1 MSKFNFNTEKGF
13 WEWDMG
19 NDEFMVFLERPVF
32 SIETRN
38 NYKEDF
44 KNVLKQLTDKKQK
57 ILSDKIVYDTGGRI
71 QNTDFEWYRK
81 LVQTEKTD
89 FSDFEAVRALKEK
102 VNVIHHNNF
111 FSRYNGIMKVCPL
124 DIEIMGD
131 IGKDPIYKMVDYK
144 NILDGYKYNLCCYL
158 KITLKRTM
166 DLRSKLGDFE
176 KMINKTEYGDLNVS
190 LYSKYDDL
198 YSEVMFRYKSFM
210 NNNFCDRLNFLGD
223 KYTHTENSIGYECY
237 NGDKNLLYIDVLY
250 SRCGVNKKGNPLP
263 NRIYKKNSSETIDS
277 PWSHMGQADYLRTLC
292 KENKIK
298 KYSKMNKKEMVK
310 KLIAL

>member
-1 MSKFNFNTEKGF
+1 MSKFNFNTQKGF

-19 NDEFMVFLERPVF
+19 NDEFMVFLEKPVF

-38 NYKEDF
+38 NYKVDF

-81 LVQTEKTD
+81 LVETEKTD
-89 FSDFEAVRALKEK
+89 FSDIDAVRALNEQVK
-102 VNVIHHNNF
+102 VIHHRNF
-111 FSRYNGIMKVCPL
+111 FSRYNGIMKTCPL

-131 IGKDPIYKMVDYK
+131 IGKDPVFKMVDYK
-144 NILDGYKYNLCCYL
+144 NILD
-158 KITLKRTM
+158 
-166 DLRSKLGDFE
+166 
-176 KMINKTEYGDLNVS
+176 VS

-198 YSEVMFRYKSFM
+198 YSEVMYRYKSFM
-210 NNNFCDRLNFLGD
+210 NNNFCERLNFLGD

-263 NRIYKKNSSETIDS
+263 NRIYKKNSSETIDC

>member
-1 MSKFNFNTEKGF
+1 MTNFNFNKDKKV
-13 WEWDMG
+13 WEWYLG
-19 NDEFMVFLERPVF
+19 NDEYMVFMEKPVF

-38 NYKEDF
+38 NYRAKYE
-44 KNVLKQLTDKKQK
+44 NVLKQLTDGKQK
-57 ILSDKIVYDTGGRI
+57 VLTDKIVYYTGHI
-71 QNTDFEWYRK
+71 SNDDFEWYRK
-81 LVQTEKTD
+81 LVQTEKTV
-89 FSDFEAVRALKEK
+89 FSDIDAVRALNEQVK
-102 VNVIHHNNF
+102 VIHHRNF
-111 FSRYNGIMKVCPL
+111 FSRYNGIMKTCPL

-131 IGKDPIYKMVDYK
+131 IDTPIND
-144 NILDGYKYNLCCYL
+144 KYNTAMYL

-166 DLRSKLGDFE
+166 DLRSKLGDFD
-176 KMINKTEYGDLNVS
+176 KRINKTEYGDLNIS

-198 YSEVMFRYKSFM
+198 YSDVMFRYKSFM

-263 NRIYKKNSSETIDS
+263 NRIYKKNSFETIDS
-277 PWSHMGQADYLRTLC
+277 PWSHKGQAEYLRTLC

>member
-1 MSKFNFNTEKGF
+1 MSKFVFNTEIQK

-19 NDEFMVFLERPVF
+19 NDEFMVFLEKPVF
-32 SIETRN
+32 TIETRN
-38 NYKEDF
+38 NYKADYS
-44 KNVLKQLTDKKQK
+44 NVLKQLTDGKQK
-57 ILSDKIVYDTGGRI
+57 VLTDKIVYETGHY

-81 LVQTEKTD
+81 LVETENPD
-89 FSDFEAVRALKEK
+89 FSDFEAVRELKEK
-102 VNVIHHNNF
+102 VKVIHSRKF
-111 FSRYNGIMKVCPL
+111 FSKYNGIMKTCPL
-124 DIEIMGD
+124 DIEVMCY
-131 IGKDPIYKMVDYK
+131 IGEDKQVDGGIIYNTTM
-144 NILDGYKYNLCCYL
+144 YL

-166 DLRSKLGDFE
+166 DLSSKLGDFGDRLIKSE
-176 KMINKTEYGDLNVS
+176 WGDLNCS

-198 YSEVMFRYKSFM
+198 FSSVMFRYKSYM
-210 NNNFCDRLNFLGD
+210 NNNYCDRLNFLGS

-237 NGDKNLLYIDVLY
+237 NGDESLLYIDVLY

-277 PWSHMGQADYLRTLC
+277 PWSYMGQADYLRTLC

-298 KYSKMNKKEMVK
+298 RYSKMNKSEMVK